1 MDLKQVEELLDKYL
15 DAATSLKEEEQLRA
29 YFNSGEVAPHLIEY
43 QALFGYFNRA
53 REEQYEGKKSLPN
66 ISYNRKVVFSWVGIA
81 ASILLVIGLFLNQSS
96 QTHEFG
102 TYDDPEVA
110 LQKTK
115 EALNFLSKNLNS
127 GTQHLGYLQEFN
139 NAKNEIL
146 KTRSTE

>member
-1 MDLKQVEELLDKYL
+1 MDLKQVEELLEKYL

-43 QALFGYFNRA
+43 QALFGYFNKA
-53 REEQYEGKKSLPN
+53 RQEQYEEKEILLTT
-66 ISYNRKVVFSWVGIA
+66 SYNRKVVFSWVGIA
-81 ASILLVIGLFLNQSS
+81 ASILLVVGLFLNQSS

-102 TYDDPEVA
+102 TYDDPQVA

-115 EALNFLSKNLNS
+115 EALNFLSQNLNS
-127 GTQHLGYLQEFN
+127 GKENLGYLQEFN

-146 KTRSTE
+146 KNRSSQ

>member
-1 MDLKQVEELLDKYL
+1 MDLKQVEELLEKYL
-15 DAATSLKEEEQLRA
+15 DAATSLEEEEQLRA

-43 QALFGYFNRA
+43 QALFGYFHQA
-53 REEQYEGKKSLPN
+53 RQEQYKEKEIRHSF
-66 ISYNRKVVFSWVGIA
+66 SYNRKVVFSWVGVA
-81 ASILLVIGLFLNQSS
+81 ASILLVVGLFLNQSS

-110 LQKTK
+110 LEKTK

-127 GTQHLGYLQEFN
+127 GTQELGYLQEFN

-146 KTRSTE
+146 KN

>member
-127 GTQHLGYLQEFN
+127 GTQDLGYLQEFN